1 MEKKSPHIDFE
12 NLVNSLK
19 IGVYQS
25 VSGLT
30 GRFVYVN
37 NTICEMFGISH
48 ETFSNMKVRDIFV
61 EKEALINFNKRML
74 KYGEVRGYEAMLVGP
89 KKNPFWAILSGT
101 CIKDKSLGKKLFNVV
116 VEDISVQKKFEKEL
130 FESRD
135 LFRVVFDNTAAAITV
150 TDKTEK
156 IVAWN
161 PFTEKLLG
169 MRKEDLFNKPVKEL
183 YPPRE
188 WRRMRAFRIRK
199 KGMLTDIETQI
210 YRKDGSLID
219 VNVSISVVKDWEG
232 NIAGSIGIIRD
243 ITERKRTQKML
254 LQAKLAAEEAN
265 RAKSLFLANMSHEVR
280 TPMNTIIGMIDL
292 SLDSSLNQEQRENL
306 FVAKEAADNLLG
318 LLNDILDLS
327 RVEAGKIVLEKIAF
341 NIRSL
346 TKTVSKGMM
355 VIAKNK
361 DINLIIKVAEDVP
374 EVICGDPTRLRQI
387 LINLLNNAIK
397 FTPSGDIVTE
407 IKIVSKRNKKVCLQ
421 FMVEDKGIG
430 IPKDRQ
436 EKIFEV
442 FTQADDST
450 TRRFGGT
457 GLGLAIC
464 KRLVE
469 MMGGR
474 IWVESEEGKGSR
486 FYFTANFTLPS
497 VREKQKD
504 IMCEERDSIY
514 FDKVYRQLKGVRVLV
529 AEDNIV
535 NQRMMV
541 RILEKYGI
549 VVEVACN
556 GAEVVERVFKE
567 AFDLVLMDGHMPIL
581 DGLQATKK
589 IREKEKEIGGHIPII
604 AMTARAMQDDR
615 QKYIDGGMDGYV
627 SKPIDRK
634 KLILEIWHHIKIKKG
649 RGNE

>member
-1 MEKKSPHIDFE
+1 MGKMSHIDFR
-12 NLVNSLK
+12 NLVDSLK

-30 GRFVYVN
+30 GKFVYVN

-48 ETFSNMKVRDIFV
+48 EAFAKMRVRDIFV
-61 EKEALINFNKRML
+61 EKEALVNFNKKML
-74 KYGEVRGYEAMLVGP
+74 KYGEVIGYETMLVGP
-89 KKNPFWAILSGT
+89 NKKAFWAVLSGT
-101 CIKDKSLGKKLFNVV
+101 CIEDKSLGKKLFNVV

-161 PFTEKLLG
+161 PFTEKLLD
-169 MRKEDLFNKPVKEL
+169 MKKEDLFNKPVKEL

-243 ITERKRTQKML
+243 ITERKRAQKML

-292 SLDSSLNQEQRENL
+292 TLDSPLNQEQRENL
-306 FVAKEAADNLLG
+306 FVAKEAADSLLG

-327 RVEAGKIVLEKIAF
+327 RVEAGKIVLERISF
-341 NIRSL
+341 NLHYVIKS
-346 TKTVSKGMM
+346 VCKGMM
-355 VIAKNK
+355 VIAKDK
-361 DINLIIKVAEDVP
+361 DINLIIKIGEDVP
-374 EVICGDPTRLRQI
+374 EFVCGDPTRLRQI

-397 FTPSGDIVTE
+397 FTPQGDIITDIRV
-407 IKIVSKRNKKVCLQ
+407 VSKKNKKVCLQ
-421 FMVEDKGIG
+421 FMVEDNGIG

-469 MMGGR
+469 MMGGC

-486 FYFTANFTLPS
+486 FYFTANFALPS
-497 VREKQKD
+497 VKEQEKD
-504 IMCEERDSIY
+504 VMCEDGDNIDFEMICN
-514 FDKVYRQLKGVRVLV
+514 QLKGIRVLV

-535 NQRMMV
+535 NQKMMV

-549 VVEVACN
+549 VVEVGCN
-556 GAEVVERVFKE
+556 GVEVLDRVFKE
-567 AFDLVLMDGHMPIL
+567 HFDVVLMDGHMPVL
-581 DGLQATKK
+581 DGLQTTKK
-589 IREKEKEIGGHIPII
+589 IREREKETGGHIPII
-604 AMTARAMQDDR
+604 AMTARAMQEDR
-615 QKYIDGGMDGYV
+615 QRYIEGGMDGYV
-627 SKPIDRK
+627 PKPIDRK
-634 KLILEIWHHIKIKKG
+634 RLLLEIWNHIKIKKG
-649 RGNE
+649 RKNE